1 MTQECRVEESDGPR
15 VPHPWSHPQ
24 SSYTLLPKLGQ
35 SCRWKRLL
43 VITPGHGASAGL
55 PGRAR
60 PCGASAPWFYA
71 FGLGNLCEAPHLPP
85 RLENG

>member
-1 MTQECRVEESDGPR
+1 MTQECRVEESDGPQ

-55 PGRAR
+55 PGRAGHVV
-60 PCGASAPWFYA
+60 PLL
-71 FGLGNLCEAPHLPP
+71 LGSMPLV
-85 RLENG
+85 